1 MSFITD
7 LEILASGKI
16 ALDIPFTLCY
26 NEGTMYPAELLKEV
40 LKFWGLGMKRI
51 CPEIDIAGSPERCDF
66 RMVIED
72 KKKRLFIIENIS
84 PKVVNHK
91 IRIIQTL
98 ELLSENGLEAIQP
111 YILPS
116 EDSYV
121 VHHNDSYWQL
131 VPYVEGVSLE
141 KPEYVFDRWRGG
153 ILADF
158 LIRLKK
164 TSVDIPYFDKSEPF
178 SIKNYVSDMQEKL
191 KKHEPELAKKTQ
203 AAFQFLDVSFMEIHD
218 RLPITFCHGDYHPL
232 NIIWSENGIK
242 AIIDW
247 EFTGYKP
254 EIYDTCNLIGCIGIE
269 NPQAL
274 IGDLVI
280 DFIRKLKDAE
290 AFSDM
295 SWEFLLEFVLALRFG
310 WLAEWLRKSDVEMI
324 DLEVVYMNLLVDN
337 AKTLIKSWNI

>member
-1 MSFITD
+1 
-7 LEILASGKI
+7 
-16 ALDIPFTLCY
+16 
-26 NEGTMYPAELLKEV
+26 MYSAELLKEV
-40 LKFWGLGMKRI
+40 LKFWALDMRRI

-72 KKKRLFIIENIS
+72 KKKRLSIIENIS
-84 PKVVNHK
+84 PQVVNHK

-98 ELLSENGLEAIQP
+98 ELLSANGLEAIQP

-121 VHHNDSYWQL
+121 VHHHDSYWQL
-131 VPYVEGVSLE
+131 VPYVDGVSL
-141 KPEYVFDRWRGG
+141 KRPEYVFDRWRGSV
-153 ILADF
+153 LAEF

-164 TSVDIPYFDKSEPF
+164 TSVDVPYFDKSDPF

-203 AAFQFLDVSFMEIHD
+203 PALRFLDVSFMEIHD

-232 NIIWSENGIK
+232 NVIWSDKGIN
-242 AIIDW
+242 AVIDW

-254 EIYDTCNLIGCIGIE
+254 EIYDAANLIGCIGIE

-274 IGDLVI
+274 IGDLVV
-280 DFIRKLKDAE
+280 DFIHKLKDAE

-295 SWEFLLEFVLALRFG
+295 SWKYLLEFTLAIRFG
-310 WLAEWLRKSDVEMI
+310 WLAEWLRKSYVEMI